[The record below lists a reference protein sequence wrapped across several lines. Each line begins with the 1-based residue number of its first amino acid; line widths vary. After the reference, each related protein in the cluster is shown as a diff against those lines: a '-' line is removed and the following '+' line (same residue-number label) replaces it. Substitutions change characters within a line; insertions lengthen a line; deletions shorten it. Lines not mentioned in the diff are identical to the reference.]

1 MTAARRR
8 SGSDFIV
15 QEYGS
20 DRVSARVSRWNGV
33 IPDRKRGV
41 LSKSL
46 DEAPDGFS
54 LRGSGSLSAESGV
67 EGIAQVE
74 LGHAAPADTKLGVA
88 VVDAPLLEDHS
99 LGIADDGLGRAG
111 EGKDFFLHL
120 VCWRRRRHR
129 EIVYAF
135 AQSVKKS
142 VSRLHRALDTGGLR

>member
-1 MTAARRR
+1 M
-8 SGSDFIV
+8 I

-20 DRVSARVSRWNGV
+20 DRKRARVSRWNGV

-41 LSKSL
+41 HSKSL
-46 DEAPDGFS
+46 DEAPDGFG
-54 LRGSGSLSAESGV
+54 LRNSGSLSAESGV
-67 EGIAQVE
+67 EGIAQIE
-74 LGHAAPADTKLGVA
+74 LGHAAPADTKAEVA

-120 VCWRRRRHR
+120 VCRRRRRHR

-142 VSRLHRALDTGGLR
+142 VSRRHRALDTGGLR

>member
-1 MTAARRR
+1 MH
-8 SGSDFIV
+8 
-15 QEYGS
+15 
-20 DRVSARVSRWNGV
+20 
-33 IPDRKRGV
+33 
-41 LSKSL
+41 SKSL
-46 DEAPDGFS
+46 DEAPDGFV
-54 LRGSGSLSAESGV
+54 LRSSGSLSAESGV
-67 EGIAQVE
+67 QGIAQVE
-74 LGHAAPADTKLGVA
+74 LGHAAPADTKAEVA

-120 VCWRRRRHR
+120 VCRRRRSHW

>member
-1 MTAARRR
+1 MR
-8 SGSDFIV
+8 
-15 QEYGS
+15 
-20 DRVSARVSRWNGV
+20 ARVSRWNGV
-33 IPDRKRGV
+33 IPDRKCEVR
-41 LSKSL
+41 SKSV
-46 DEAPDGFS
+46 DEAPDGFG
-54 LRGSGSLSAESGV
+54 LCGSGSLSAETGV

-74 LGHAAPADTKLGVA
+74 LGHAAPADTKAEFA

-120 VCWRRRRHR
+120 VCLRRRSHW

-142 VSRLHRALDTGGLR
+142 ISRRHRALDTGGLR